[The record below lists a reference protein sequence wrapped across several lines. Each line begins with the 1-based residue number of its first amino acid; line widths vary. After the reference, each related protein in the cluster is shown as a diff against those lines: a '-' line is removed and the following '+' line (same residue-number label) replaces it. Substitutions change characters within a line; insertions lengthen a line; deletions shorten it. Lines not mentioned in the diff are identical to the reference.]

1 MLKPNFS
8 KFIPQTGSMLISMK
22 FSFLSVVLLSVLC
35 GACKPVGKSPD
46 VEALNDGRQK
56 AGGDFL
62 LVPGERIGPLYGEH
76 SLENDLVQTFGAQNV
91 KRQDIYLG
99 EGNAAPGF
107 VIFGDT
113 RNAVEVHYDT
123 SIVKD
128 RPALLRI
135 SEEGTDWESKHG
147 ITVGT
152 TLEELVRINGKP
164 ITFWGFGWDYGGA
177 VSNWNGGKIDS
188 RLMIVLDDTRRN
200 TPESLLGE
208 REISSVSPEIDV
220 KKIVVKVINVRL

>member
-1 MLKPNFS
+1 MKTNFS
-8 KFIPQTGSMLISMK
+8 KFSARTGSISISMK
-22 FSFLSVVLLSVLC
+22 FSFLSIVLLSVLC
-35 GACKPVGKSPD
+35 CACKPAGKSPHA
-46 VEALNDGRQK
+46 EALIDGRQK

-62 LVPGERIGPLYGEH
+62 LVPGERIGPLYAQH

-113 RNAVEVHYDT
+113 RNAVEVYYDT

-135 SEEGTDWESKHG
+135 GEEGTDWESTHG

-152 TLEELVRINGKP
+152 TLEELVNINGKP

-177 VSNWNGGKIDS
+177 VSNWNGGKIDAG
-188 RLMIVLDDTRRN
+188 LMIVLEDTRRN
-200 TPESLLGE
+200 TPQTLLGE
-208 REISSVSPEIDV
+208 REISSLASEIDA